1 MTFNL
6 KRREI
11 IAITSRATEVWVFA
25 AAFKLLYESPFV
37 PKVAEIFDLG
47 PTDATVTI
55 KTPL

>member
-11 IAITSRATEVWVFA
+11 IAIATEVWVVA
-25 AAFKLLYESPFV
+25 RSLQVIILSPFV

-47 PTDATVTI
+47 PLDATVTI
-55 KTPL
+55 TTPL